1 VLLALILWAAPA
13 VAQDDQYEEWV
24 AMPPAQ
30 AASLKAKA
38 DEYPAL
44 LATVEAQKA
53 QLAAQQR
60 LIELQDRLMALKDA
74 EIAAH
79 QRLAGLETQRAD
91 AIEGRACTE
100 VRKARVAGYAATG
113 AAIGTAAMP
122 GPGTLVGLAI
132 GALSGFLVPCP

>member
-1 VLLALILWAAPA
+1 
-13 VAQDDQYEEWV
+13 
-24 AMPPAQ
+24 MPPSQ

-60 LIELQDRLMALKDA
+60 LIELQDRLLTLKDA

-79 QRLAGLETQRAD
+79 QRLAALETQRAD
-91 AIEGRACTE
+91 MVQGQACKE
-100 VRKARVAGYAATG
+100 VRKARVAGWGATG

-132 GALSGFLVPCP
+132 GAVAGFAAPCP